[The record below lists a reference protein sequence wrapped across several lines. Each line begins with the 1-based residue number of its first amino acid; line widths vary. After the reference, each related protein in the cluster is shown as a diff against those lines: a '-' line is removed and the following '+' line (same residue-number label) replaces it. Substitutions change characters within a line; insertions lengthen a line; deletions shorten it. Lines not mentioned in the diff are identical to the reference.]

1 MPSCEQRNGA
11 VTAEKVASNRTQA
24 SLRPRRLVGGA
35 MSPHSSPSVFPGEK
49 EREKRVPTSAAA
61 SPRRSGH
68 PPGSDGTNTDTND
81 TTTATDNVD
90 TTPNGPEAV
99 GWGWQAVGWWQ
110 YGAAPATG
118 AATRSVVVGLLY
130 AALGLGSAVLTS
142 GPVAWMLWI
151 APHSTFGVRLVAVI
165 VHLCFLAATY
175 LGHALNVPSVH
186 RPRAVAVAG
195 LRLASATLIAMS
207 AVLPQPMFGTIVGGT
222 YTMGVAGRAGLNQV
236 GRWVWRETV
245 DIDFLIM
252 VGVAFGGRRLVH
264 RVLRL
269 CASPRWTTVTVDW
282 VISSAIAS
290 VLWARARADV
300 ATFVSGGWDP
310 STVLSQTF
318 PPEVFMS
325 RPELGLFY
333 VLPKQPAL
341 AITVGDLLMMSP
353 LAPPLTGAIGAALVG
368 VGLLAAGIQPAP
380 GFVFVAGMWC
390 VGAVADLVGGPLS
403 PGATSEKTALGS
415 VQHDPRRPTSRPVV
429 RVCLGGR
436 TVGIDRC
443 LWLLAAVAM
452 VWCWTMRDAIATS
465 YFGIGFTALRLL
477 VPPSDIGYI
486 GLLLLSAAR
495 VLR

>member
-1 MPSCEQRNGA
+1 MYFAVALEPCFRFLVSPEGGGGVGTISMATILVLTPCDPVDPTLHSPSSTICHPHPPECC
-11 VTAEKVASNRTQA
+11 VASSQ
-24 SLRPRRLVGGA
+24 
-35 MSPHSSPSVFPGEK
+35 
-49 EREKRVPTSAAA
+49 
-61 SPRRSGH
+61 
-68 PPGSDGTNTDTND
+68 
-81 TTTATDNVD
+81 
-90 TTPNGPEAV
+90 
-99 GWGWQAVGWWQ
+99 
-110 YGAAPATG
+110 
-118 AATRSVVVGLLY
+118 
-130 AALGLGSAVLTS
+130 
-142 GPVAWMLWI
+142 
-151 APHSTFGVRLVAVI
+151 
-165 VHLCFLAATY
+165 
-175 LGHALNVPSVH
+175 
-186 RPRAVAVAG
+186 
-195 LRLASATLIAMS
+195 
-207 AVLPQPMFGTIVGGT
+207 
-222 YTMGVAGRAGLNQV
+222 
-236 GRWVWRETV
+236 
-245 DIDFLIM
+245 

-477 VPPSDIGYI
+477 VPPSYIGYI